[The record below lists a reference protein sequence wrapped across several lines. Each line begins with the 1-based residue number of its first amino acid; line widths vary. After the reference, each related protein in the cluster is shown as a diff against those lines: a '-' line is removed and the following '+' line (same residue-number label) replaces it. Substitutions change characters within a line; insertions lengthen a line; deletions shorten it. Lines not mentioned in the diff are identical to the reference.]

1 MNELISYVDPF
12 SAPLVPIKSKMDD
25 IRLKQYINIAKANTC
40 LKSTNVCES
49 DKVLIHTLKRE
60 CDNKG
65 FFSTKEVQDNNL
77 WGRLRPYRGKN
88 GKSCELS
95 LFKFSRGV
103 RHLLC
108 DGYYY
113 DIDIKNSEPTIILA
127 YLRRH
132 LIRAPNLEN
141 YVYNRDTYIKQIMT
155 DFKINDN
162 MVVLYNKANPDSPV
176 YTTKDLAKKLPLKII
191 NGGSLEMFLKSIDF
205 KQKVSEKSDCFWT
218 ALQREMNSVI
228 ESIKVL
234 EPNVW
239 SYALKTCQEKNKS
252 FNQNGT
258 FICHLYFELERRI
271 VETAIFA
278 NTIPDNEIVYEYDG
292 FKVPKSVLD
301 KDPELFFSNIKRAI
315 INTFGMEFEIVE
327 FVKKPMD
334 EKIVLKIINSEIKNI
349 VENIIKFDI
358 VEQTCATYYYDLVKD
373 SLIYIP
379 SLGLL
384 YCNKDTNI
392 WTDNYPPDIVKDNIS
407 KWLTSF
413 TSHISSFLS
422 DVKAQKHYIKVLGS
436 FTCAN
441 NVYKFLL
448 GKITKENSYIQN
460 FESKPNLFCFSDG
473 NCIDLAIQPLNVRK
487 IKPDD
492 FVIAHCGYPYK
503 PESEIDISKARDFI
517 YSLHENKD
525 NTDSLLSFL
534 SCSLYGS
541 NNNQVF
547 PIFTGIGANGKSILN
562 ELLRLTF
569 GHYYQTINVN
579 QLTSNCNDRD
589 KPNSEL
595 SQCKYARCLTTSEP
609 PSSNTSIPLNTA
621 TIKYWTGCEPITT
634 RGLHKDAFRFV
645 PHFTL
650 FLSCNDIPD
659 LDKLDGGISRR
670 VKVVHFPFQFLAD
683 NLDDVEDNIKLRD
696 SELSN
701 KFSKSDDYKYG
712 FLYLLLASYFSNK
725 GKIVETQSVKEN
737 TNEYLKKNSELFCW
751 FEQCCIVDLNAST
764 SSEELWEHYVKTNSN
779 SENTQNTKRI
789 LSRQTFLTKI
799 KDVVK
804 KERDSSGKY
813 IYRCLLK

>member
-1 MNELISYVDPF
+1 
-12 SAPLVPIKSKMDD
+12 
-25 IRLKQYINIAKANTC
+25 
-40 LKSTNVCES
+40 
-49 DKVLIHTLKRE
+49 
-60 CDNKG
+60 
-65 FFSTKEVQDNNL
+65 
-77 WGRLRPYRGKN
+77 
-88 GKSCELS
+88 
-95 LFKFSRGV
+95 
-103 RHLLC
+103 
-108 DGYYY
+108 
-113 DIDIKNSEPTIILA
+113 
-127 YLRRH
+127 
-132 LIRAPNLEN
+132 
-141 YVYNRDTYIKQIMT
+141 MT
-155 DFKINDN
+155 DFKLDDTT
-162 MVVLYNKANPDSPV
+162 VDAYNKANPDSQV
-176 YTTKDLAKKLPLKII
+176 YTIKDVAKKLPIKLI
-191 NGGSLEMFLKSIDF
+191 NGGSLENFLKSINYI
-205 KQKVSEKSDCFWT
+205 SDETDNKECFWKM
-218 ALQREMNSVI
+218 LQEEMAI
-228 ESIKVL
+228 ITEKIKVL

-239 SYALKTCQEKNKS
+239 AYSLKTCEAKNKLS
-252 FNQNGT
+252 NKNGT
-258 FICHLYFELERRI
+258 FICHFYFELERRI

-292 FKVPKSVLD
+292 FKIPKTVLD
-301 KDPELFFSNIKRAI
+301 KNPELFFSNIKQAI
-315 INTFGMEFEIVE
+315 IKTYGSEFEIVE

-334 EKIVLKIINSEIKNI
+334 EKIVLQMIDPDVKKT
-349 VENIIKFDI
+349 VEDIIKFDI
-358 VEQTCATYYYDLVKD
+358 VEQTCATYYYNMVKD

-384 YCNKDTNI
+384 NCNTDTNI

-407 KWLTSF
+407 KWLTNF
-413 TSHISSFLS
+413 TPHISSFV
-422 DVKAQKHYIKVLGS
+422 DDKKVQKHYIKILGS

-503 PESEIDISKARDFI
+503 PESEINISKSRDFVS
-517 YSLHENKD
+517 SLHENSD
-525 NTDSLLSFL
+525 NTESLLSFL

-541 NNNQVF
+541 NTNQVF
-547 PIFTGIGANGKSILN
+547 PIFTGIGANGKSMLN

-579 QLTSNCNDRD
+579 QLTNNCNDRD

-650 FLSCNDIPD
+650 FLSCNDIPN

-683 NLDDVEDNIKLRD
+683 NIEDVEDNVKLRD

-701 KFSKSDDYKYG
+701 KFSTCDDYKYG
-712 FLYLLLASYFSNK
+712 FLYLLLASYFKNR
-725 GKIVETQSVKEN
+725 GKIVETQSVKD
-737 TNEYLKKNSELFCW
+737 TTDEYLKKNSELFYW
-751 FEQCCIVDLNAST
+751 FEQYCLVDLNAST
-764 SSEELWEHYVKTNSN
+764 SSEELWNHYVKTNK
-779 SENTQNTKRI
+779 TGVMLKKM
-789 LSRQTFLTKI
+789 TFLIKI

-804 KERDSSGKY
+804 KEKNKDGNI
-813 IYRCLLK
+813 IYRCSIKSKESKISSEEPEL